1 MENINFASMK
11 VVIDDKIPFI
21 RQAAEQTFDEVV
33 YLPGREMSAR
43 DVASADAL
51 IVRTRTR
58 CDAALLEGSSV
69 KFVATATIGF
79 DHLDTA
85 WLDRHG
91 IGWTNCPGC
100 NASSVAQYVRNSLF
114 ALHRDGLLNPQTSV
128 VGIVGCGHVG
138 SAVEAALRPVGCRI
152 LRNDPPRA
160 LKEGRAGFVDLQTIA
175 TACDVITFHTP
186 LTQGGLFPTCRL
198 ANAAWFRSLR
208 RQPVIINA
216 ARGGVVDENAL
227 MAALSEGRVS
237 HAVIDTW
244 ENEPDISRSLLQQA
258 YIGTPHVA
266 GYSADGK
273 ANAARMSLD
282 AVCRYFGLPSH
293 YTILP
298 PPLPRNMKAAGNN
311 EAQALQLYDPCT
323 DSRALKARPETFEY
337 LRNHY
342 HLRRER
348 WDYGDAS

>member
-1 MENINFASMK
+1 MK

-21 RQAAEQTFDEVV
+21 RQAAEQTFDDVV
-33 YLPGREMSAR
+33 YIPGREISAR

-58 CDAALLEGSSV
+58 CDAALLEGSRV
-69 KFVATATIGF
+69 KFIATATIGF

-100 NASSVAQYVRNSLF
+100 NASSVAQYVRNCLF
-114 ALHRDGLLNPQTSV
+114 ALHRDGLINPHTSV
-128 VGIVGCGHVG
+128 VGLVGCGHVG
-138 SAVEAALRPVGCRI
+138 TAVEAALRPLGCRI

-160 LKEGRAGFVDLQTIA
+160 LKEGCAGFVDLQTIA
-175 TACDVITFHTP
+175 AECDVVTFHTP
-186 LTQGGLFPTCRL
+186 LTRGGSFPTYRL
-198 ANAAWFRSLR
+198 ADAAWFRSLR
-208 RQPVIINA
+208 HRPVVINA
-216 ARGGVVDENAL
+216 ARGGVVDESAL
-227 MAALSEGRVS
+227 RDALSDGQVS

-244 ENEPDISRSLLQQA
+244 ENEPDISRSLLQQV

-273 ANAARMSLD
+273 ANAARMALD
-282 AVCRYFGLPSH
+282 AVCRYFDITPRYS
-293 YTILP
+293 ISP
-298 PPLPRNMKAAGNN
+298 PPLPRDMRPAGDD
-311 EAQALQLYDPCT
+311 EAQALQLYDPRR
-323 DSRALKARPETFEY
+323 DSDQLKAHPEAFED

-348 WDYGDAS
+348 WDYGDESE

>member
-33 YLPGREMSAR
+33 YLPGREISAG
-43 DVASADAL
+43 DVATADAM
-51 IVRTRTR
+51 IVRTRTH
-58 CDAALLEGSSV
+58 CDAALLEGSRV
-69 KFVATATIGF
+69 KFIATATIGF

-85 WLDRHG
+85 WIDDHG

-100 NASSVAQYVRNSLF
+100 NAASVAQYVRNSLF
-114 ALHRDGLLNPQTSV
+114 ALHRDGLLNPAEAV

-138 SAVEAALRPVGCRI
+138 SAVETALRPVGCRI

-160 LKEGRAGFVDLQTIA
+160 LKEGRAGFVDLGTIA
-175 TACDVITFHTP
+175 SECDVITFHTP
-186 LTQGGLFPTCRL
+186 LTRGGLFPTYRL
-198 ANAAWFRSLR
+198 ADGAWFRSLTR
-208 RQPVIINA
+208 RPVIINA
-216 ARGGVVDENAL
+216 ARGGVVDESAL
-227 MAALSEGRVS
+227 MEALSEGRVS

-244 ENEPDISRSLLQQA
+244 ENEPEISRSLLQQA

-273 ANAARMSLD
+273 ANAARMALD
-282 AVCRYFGLPSH
+282 AVCRYFGIAPH
-293 YTILP
+293 YSILP
-298 PPLPRNMKAAGNN
+298 PPLPRDLKPLGDS
-311 EAQALQLYDPCT
+311 EQQALQLYDPYI
-323 DSRALKARPETFEY
+323 DSRELKAHPEAFEY

-348 WDYGDAS
+348 WDYGDAL